1 MRAVKRYWLT
11 AGHVALLLLLSSA
24 AHAAPR
30 ESTALEIYE
39 RGDYLA
45 AAEAGAKEGGG
56 EGFALAARATL
67 ADATLRD
74 EPCLECYQ
82 QAEGYAR
89 RAIQAD
95 PMYPEGQIELAAAL
109 GYEARV
115 VGLFRA
121 RLRRYGEQ
129 AKEAI
134 DTALHLA
141 PDDPWALAAAGGWH
155 IEVVRLGGRV
165 LAGLIYG
172 AHFNDGVAYYRR
184 ALGADP
190 ANIVI
195 SLQYALALTS
205 YAFEARRLEIM
216 AVLDATAR
224 GKATDAYSEVM
235 RARAAKLLDLLNRN
249 KHDEYQTLARHYLG
263 LS

>member
-1 MRAVKRYWLT
+1 MRQAKRYWLK
-11 AGHVALLLLLSSA
+11 AGRVALLLLSASA
-24 AHAAPR
+24 AQAAPR
-30 ESTALEIYE
+30 PPAALEIYE

-45 AAEAGAKEGGG
+45 AAKAAANEGGG

-74 EPCLECYQ
+74 QPCLECLQ
-82 QAEGYAR
+82 QAESFAR
-89 RAIQAD
+89 RAIEAD
-95 PMYPEGQIELAAAL
+95 PIYAEGHIELAAAL
-109 GYEARV
+109 GYEARY

-134 DTALHLA
+134 DTALHLT

-172 AHFNDGVAYYRR
+172 AHFNDGVTYYRR

-205 YAFEARRLEIM
+205 YAFEPRRLEIT

-224 GKATDAYSEVM
+224 GTAKDAYSEVM
-235 RARAAKLLDLLNRN
+235 RERAAKLLDLLNHN
-249 KHDEYQTLARHYLG
+249 KGDEYRALVRHYLG